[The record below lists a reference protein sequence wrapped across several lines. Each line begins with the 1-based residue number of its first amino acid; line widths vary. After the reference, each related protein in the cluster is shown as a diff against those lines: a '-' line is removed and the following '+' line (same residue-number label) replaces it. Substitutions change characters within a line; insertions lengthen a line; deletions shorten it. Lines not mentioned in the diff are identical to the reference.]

1 MARVIQPRPIEEVVL
16 PLRDGRE
23 WRMVCTWGTLRRI
36 EQRFGANAFRRAHE
50 GGFHVALMSA
60 LLYEAGVERNMSLE
74 EFEELLPAPPAVME
88 AAEAV
93 LREAGFEPGEL
104 TVPATEP
111 AP

>member
-1 MARVIQPRPIEEVVL
+1 
-16 PLRDGRE
+16 
-23 WRMVCTWGTLRRI
+23 
-36 EQRFGANAFRRAHE
+36 
-50 GGFHVALMSA
+50 MSA
-60 LLYEAGVERNMSLE
+60 LLYEAGVERDISLE